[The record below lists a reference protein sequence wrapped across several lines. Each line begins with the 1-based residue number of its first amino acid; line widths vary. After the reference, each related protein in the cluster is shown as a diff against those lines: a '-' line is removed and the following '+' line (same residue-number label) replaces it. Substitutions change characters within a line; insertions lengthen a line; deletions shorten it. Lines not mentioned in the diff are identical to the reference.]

1 MRRRRLTLRVSMP
14 TSIRPAGF
22 DAGTPRRLRFADW
35 VIDLDRAC
43 LSKGAEERKLRP
55 KSFEVLC
62 YLAQHPRRVVSKS
75 ELMSAIWQDSFVSDN
90 VLVQSLL
97 EIRRALGDDSQ
108 QLIKTVARRGYLF
121 EAEVVAEATGE
132 TEPPAAA
139 LPRVSPTVGLNR
151 RWLLALAVLAILL
164 VGGLLGLSRMRRVP
178 LRERIDT
185 IAVLPF
191 QEVGASRDE
200 ALDLGLADALITNL

>member
-97 EIRRALGDDSQ
+97 EIRRALGDGSQ

-121 EAEVVAEATGE
+121 EAEVVAEAEATGE
-132 TEPPAAA
+132 SENEPPTAA
-139 LPRVSPTVGLNR
+139 LPPVSLKAGFNR
-151 RWLLALAVLAILL
+151 RWLLAWAVLAILL
-164 VGGLLGLSRMRRVP
+164 VGGLLGLSRMSRAPV
-178 LRERIDT
+178 RESIDT
-185 IAVLPF
+185 
-191 QEVGASRDE
+191 
-200 ALDLGLADALITNL
+200 